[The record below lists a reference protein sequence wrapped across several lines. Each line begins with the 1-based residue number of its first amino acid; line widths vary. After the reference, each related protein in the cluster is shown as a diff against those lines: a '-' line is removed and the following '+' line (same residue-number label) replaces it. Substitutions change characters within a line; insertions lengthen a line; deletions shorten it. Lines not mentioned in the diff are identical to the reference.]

1 MSLNNLTVG
10 DLKRAL
16 EEFDDDML
24 VVLAEDGEGN
34 YFSTLVDTTT
44 GYYIGDGARG
54 DFISDEDALDDEDL
68 NLNDAVPALV
78 LWPAD

>member
-10 DLKRAL
+10 DLKQVL
-16 EEFDDDML
+16 EQYPDDML

-44 GYYIGDGARG
+44 GHYIGDGARG
-54 DFISDEDALDDEDL
+54 DFVSDEEVADDENI
-68 NLNDAVPALV
+68 NLDDAVPALV